1 MLAYGAESDRV
12 LGIPGEVR
20 VPYLMLKRLA
30 FFNKYITENSIDL
43 HLMFNSFYHL
53 MKKFSNGF
61 FYSSL
66 YIFQV
71 LLCALQGF
79 EWDIL
84 S

>member
-43 HLMFNSFYHL
+43 NLMFNSFNHL

-61 FYSSL
+61 FLQFSIHFSSSSL
-66 YIFQV
+66 CFARI
-71 LLCALQGF
+71 
-79 EWDIL
+79 
-84 S
+84 